1 MNKLQK
7 FLPLPFCS
15 KLKSYVS
22 VMKAGVPQTEQALK
36 EAPLSRQTE
45 ALGPRPRLGGSR
57 SLTDLS
63 LIGG

>member
-1 MNKLQK
+1 
-7 FLPLPFCS
+7 
-15 KLKSYVS
+15 
-22 VMKAGVPQTEQALK
+22 MKAGVPQTEQALK